1 MCCIMESLG
10 PQWPVPG
17 PQACQFSHAEGL
29 LCSGAGGRTQALH
42 APPSLLSTQT
52 PRGSADIHEQVE
64 CKLKIT
70 SQNMGGEKEGK
81 ENQNPEKS
89 VYNYVHKKS
98 GSGGCLPETGSMW
111 VEGGQAGACVYTAY
125 ESVPHRTGVQ
135 GSIAK
140 CTSPRGQVSRG
151 DIRGRGSGGILR
163 PSREWAHA
171 LWFWG

>member
-1 MCCIMESLG
+1 MQRSWGE
-10 PQWPVPG
+10 
-17 PQACQFSHAEGL
+17 
-29 LCSGAGGRTQALH
+29 TQALH

-52 PRGSADIHEQVE
+52 PGGSADIHEQVE

-125 ESVPHRTGVQ
+125 ESQFPTEQVCRAPLPSAPRHGVR
-135 GSIAK
+135 SPAE
-140 CTSPRGQVSRG
+140 TSE
-151 DIRGRGSGGILR
+151 GG
-163 PSREWAHA
+163 A
-171 LWFWG
+171 LGAS